1 MIKNTILSASVIISA
16 ILALSVLA
24 KSDFGTP
31 AFGEL
36 DHAMTPKMHLEE
48 GIKALKAGDNQ
59 GALMHSGVADQAL
72 AGTG

>member
-1 MIKNTILSASVIISA
+1 MIKNTILSTSVLLSA

-31 AFGEL
+31 AFAQG
-36 DHAMTPKMHLEE
+36 MTPKMHLDE